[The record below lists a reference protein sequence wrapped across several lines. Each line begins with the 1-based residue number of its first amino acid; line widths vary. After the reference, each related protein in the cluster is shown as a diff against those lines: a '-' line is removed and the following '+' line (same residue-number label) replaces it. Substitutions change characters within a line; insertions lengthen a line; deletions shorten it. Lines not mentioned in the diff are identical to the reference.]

1 MIIKV
6 DNIKDCQICDNF
18 LTLLIQ
24 DERTYNNTTEK
35 SLIVKDYF
43 INMINKGNILLLYK
57 NKEIPKGYVFAK
69 KWEDGYLI
77 DGLYVDSNYRNQGI
91 ATKLMNETIKQLKDN
106 LIYLVVLKENE
117 KAFNLYQKLG
127 FVVINN
133 VNNKLLMRYQK
144 RDKDE

>member
-24 DERTYNNTTEK
+24 DERTYNNTIEEDFV
-35 SLIVKDYF
+35 VKDYF
-43 INMINKGNILLLYK
+43 INMINKENILLLYK
-57 NKEIPKGYVFAK
+57 DKEISKGYVFAK

-77 DGLYVDSNYRNQGI
+77 NGLYVDVNFRNQGI
-91 ATKLMNETIKQLKDN
+91 ATKLMKEIIKQLKNN
-106 LIYLVVLKENE
+106 LIYLVVLKANE

-127 FVVINN
+127 FAVISDA
-133 VNNKLLMRYQK
+133 NNKLLMRYQK
-144 RDKDE
+144 RDEDE

>member
-24 DERTYNNTTEK
+24 DERTYNNTIEEDFV
-35 SLIVKDYF
+35 VKDYF
-43 INMINKGNILLLYK
+43 INMINKENILLLYK
-57 NKEIPKGYVFAK
+57 DKEISKGYVFAK

-77 DGLYVDSNYRNQGI
+77 NGLYVDSNFRNQGI
-91 ATKLMNETIKQLKDN
+91 ATKLMTEIMKQLKDN
-106 LIYLVVLKENE
+106 LIYLIVLKENE

-127 FVVINN
+127 FIIIND

-144 RDKDE
+144 RDKNE